1 MKEEKILKEIKQ
13 NDNNRFKGDIKFSNI
28 QLKQHD

>member
-13 NDNNRFKGDIKFSNI
+13 NDNNRFKGDIKYFKCPI
-28 QLKQHD
+28 KTT

>member
-1 MKEEKILKEIKQ
+1 MKEEKTLKEIKQ
-13 NDNNRFKGDIKFSNI
+13 NDNNRFKGDIKISNI